1 MKHQL
6 QFLSVLDACG
16 IAKCSKELIHR
27 AIRDGRLDCFLL
39 TLGAK
44 TILPLR
50 VSLSSIVAFKRC
62 IQAISHFQP
71 SPL

>member
-44 TILPLR
+44 TIFLLR
-50 VSLSSIVAFKRC
+50 ENDVRAFALT
-62 IQAISHFQP
+62 IQRQGSAP
-71 SPL
+71 KT

>member
-27 AIRDGRLDCFLL
+27 AIKDGRLDCFLL

-50 VSLSSIVAFKRC
+50 VSLSSIAVSYTHLTLPT
-62 IQAISHFQP
+62 IYSV
-71 SPL
+71 